1 MINIYNIEII
11 TLRHAQNLTHIVDD
25 LIFTGLFDSEK
36 SILHI
41 L

>member
-1 MINIYNIEII
+1 VINIYNIEII
-11 TLRHAQNLTHIVDD
+11 TLRHAQNLTHVDN
-25 LIFTGLFDSEK
+25 LIFTDLFDSEK

>member
-1 MINIYNIEII
+1 VINIYNIEII
-11 TLRHAQNLTHIVDD
+11 TLRHAQNLTHVVDD
-25 LIFTGLFDSEK
+25 LIFIFDSEK